1 MQLSGFKAIA
11 LTVLRVNRK
20 LSPLK
25 NELARI
31 NITVKSR
38 ITCLTTQLTCD
49 TDDMFIYSIKKT
61 IGRYVARKTSSI
73 FIKVLVILLSMED
86 SSLVWL
92 IVEFIVVDDALLPFL
107 WKITPCGSIEASL
120 TVYFPQFKWALM
132 STELSLL
139 GMPVLIPLS
148 GPLFLIDFL

>member
-1 MQLSGFKAIA
+1 MQLNDFKTAL
-11 LTVLRVNRK
+11 LTVFKVNKK

-49 TDDMFIYSIKKT
+49 IDDMFIYSIKKT

-73 FIKVLVILLSMED
+73 FIKVFVILLSMD
-86 SSLVWL
+86 SSLGWL
-92 IVEFIVVDDALLPFL
+92 TVEFIVVDDALLSFL
-107 WKITPCGSIEASL
+107 
-120 TVYFPQFKWALM
+120 
-132 STELSLL
+132 
-139 GMPVLIPLS
+139 
-148 GPLFLIDFL
+148 